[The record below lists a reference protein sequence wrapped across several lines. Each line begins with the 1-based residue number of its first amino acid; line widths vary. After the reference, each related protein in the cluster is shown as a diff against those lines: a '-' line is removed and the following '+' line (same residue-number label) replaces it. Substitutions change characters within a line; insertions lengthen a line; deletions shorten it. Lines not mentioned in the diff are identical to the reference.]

1 MPDADKRPTPTVDE
15 MGGIFRTPEAPDG
28 EDPGRIDLDRP
39 RAPSDLRQVLE
50 TRVRRQASTYPVE
63 QRRQDLRE
71 IIGLCSTAL
80 AFLPAPETVDVGT
93 PAPSDG

>member
-1 MPDADKRPTPTVDE
+1 MLTPD
-15 MGGIFRTPEAPDG
+15 EARYPHDG
-28 EDPGRIDLDRP
+28 TDVEEETGRLDLDRP